1 MASAGNWF
9 YTEKRALDTSKT
21 TVNADYTA
29 KLGSADDLF
38 MIDRVLEVV
47 DPAANTTI
55 TVGDA
60 SSIGQEIL
68 IVTSSND
75 DSKTVTVSFTHHS
88 TSDPETGTIST
99 VDQYV
104 RGLWTGT
111 EWVTESGSWT
121 TE

>member
-9 YTEKRALDTSKT
+9 YTEKRALGMSK
-21 TVNADYTA
+21 VQVHADYSA
-29 KLGSADDLF
+29 RLGSQDDLF
-38 MIDRVLEVV
+38 MIDRVIEVV
-47 DPAANTTI
+47 DPSDNMTI

-60 SSIGQEIL
+60 STIGQEIL

-75 DSKTVTVSFTHHS
+75 DSKTVTVSFSHHS
-88 TSDPETGTIST
+88 TTDPETGTIST

-121 TE
+121 I